1 LYESFCAGHTEAL
14 DLVRKLQQAHTV
26 EWDTFEQRSSQLIV
40 DMRKPVS
47 YAQTVE
53 GQVSTPAMDDIESFE
68 ARRKRR
74 HSLSSLDVPSRPL
87 RVYNM
92 RSNTNLKQAAAALPA
107 AGASRDNSRLVF
119 MDYLIKPVQR
129 ICKYPLLLDQLKP
142 GRSFRMTSQEGGSI
156 LSRES
161 TNTVV
166 ETASQAMRHV
176 ASSVD
181 EARRRQDILTK
192 SSLIA
197 ARISNPFAAQS
208 PGSLSHIF
216 LSSLGACLLAG
227 SMDVI
232 HHYVDKIPGSSGTV
246 KAKYLGAFL
255 YMGGYLI
262 LVKVS
267 KGKVYE
273 PRHWFSLAGFELID
287 VSEEDGQ
294 QYQTAHFSLLLT
306 YLIP

>member
-1 LYESFCAGHTEAL
+1 
-14 DLVRKLQQAHTV
+14 
-26 EWDTFEQRSSQLIV
+26 
-40 DMRKPVS
+40 MRKPVS

-53 GQVSTPAMDDIESFE
+53 GQVSTPAMDDFESFE

-74 HSLSSLDVPSRPL
+74 HSLSSLDVPRPL
-87 RVYNM
+87 RIYNM
-92 RSNTNLKQAAAALPA
+92 RSNTNLKQAAAVSPD

-142 GRSFRMTSQEGGSI
+142 GRSFRMTSQEGGSSS
-156 LSRES
+156 SRES
-161 TNTVV
+161 TNTAV

-208 PGSLSHIF
+208 SRSLGSLSHIF

-273 PRHWFSLAGFELID
+273 PRHWFSLVGFELID

-294 QYQTAHFSLLLT
+294 
-306 YLIP
+306 